1 MQSIWN
7 LRTWYLQG
15 CKRYRPCVVAVLDEL
30 ENGSIKR
37 LEQPPR
43 PQDGKTL
50 GRAQRQLLMDGTTVK
65 SAFALLSTKVTKEGL
80 APILPELLMFGKVP

>member
-43 PQDGKTL
+43 PQDGKAL
-50 GRAQRQLLMDGTTVK
+50 GRAQRQLLMDGRAVK
-65 SAFALLSTKVTKEGL
+65 SAFALLSTKVTKL
-80 APILPELLMFGKVP
+80 APYPALITRTRRKEY

>member
-43 PQDGKTL
+43 PQDGKAL
-50 GRAQRQLLMDGTTVK
+50 GRAQRQLLMDGTAVK
-65 SAFALLSTKVTKEGL
+65 SAFALL
-80 APILPELLMFGKVP
+80 